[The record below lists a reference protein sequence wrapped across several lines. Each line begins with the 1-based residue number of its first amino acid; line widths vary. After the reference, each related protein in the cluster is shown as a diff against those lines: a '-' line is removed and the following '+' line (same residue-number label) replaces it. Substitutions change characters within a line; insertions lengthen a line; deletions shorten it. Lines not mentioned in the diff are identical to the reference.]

1 MKVGVALGSGSARGF
16 AHIGILEYLQERGV
30 HVDVVAG
37 TSIGAIVGASYACGN
52 LDRLKAQALNINRLN
67 WTAFFNPSFSFDGW
81 INLKHMQMFL
91 VKSGIPRKMNI
102 EDLKM
107 PFGTV
112 TCDLNTGKELW
123 VTEGPVFD
131 AVWPSMAMPGVFQPV
146 LNKENRWCID
156 GGIVNPVPVSL
167 CRALGADVVIAV
179 NLNSDLLTKNR
190 NPRAEQKK
198 KTSEIYKLVQKA
210 KKLIPAKYQ
219 KETLQNDMPEP
230 PDFFETIASSIN
242 IAQDRITKTRLAGD
256 PPEVTLQP
264 KLSRIGLLETYRA
277 EEAIAEGRRCCEL
290 AFPQI
295 IDALDLVQVEE
306 GEK

>member
-16 AHIGILEYLQERGV
+16 AHIGILEYLQDRGI
-30 HVDVVAG
+30 HIDVVAG
-37 TSIGAIVGASYACGN
+37 TSIGAIVGAAYAGGN
-52 LDRLKAQALNINRLN
+52 LERLKTQALNINRLN

-81 INLKHMQMFL
+81 INTKHMQMFL
-91 VKSGIPRKMNI
+91 IKSGIPRKSNI
-102 EDLKM
+102 EDMKI

-112 TCDLNTGKELW
+112 TCDLKTGKELW
-123 VTEGPVFD
+123 ITEGSVFD
-131 AVWPSMAMPGVFQPV
+131 AVWPSMAMPGVFPPV
-146 LNKENRWCID
+146 LNKDNRWCID

-190 NPRAEQKK
+190 MVRAEETK
-198 KTSEIYKLVQKA
+198 KTSELYRFMQKA
-210 KKLIPAKYQ
+210 KKLIPSKLK
-219 KETLQNDMPEP
+219 KEENKEDSPEP
-230 PDFFETIASSIN
+230 PDFFETVASSIN

-290 AFPQI
+290 AYSQI
-295 IDALDLVQVEE
+295 MDALGAELTED
-306 GEK
+306 KR

>member
-1 MKVGVALGSGSARGF
+1 M
-16 AHIGILEYLQERGV
+16 
-30 HVDVVAG
+30 
-37 TSIGAIVGASYACGN
+37 
-52 LDRLKAQALNINRLN
+52 
-67 WTAFFNPSFSFDGW
+67 
-81 INLKHMQMFL
+81 
-91 VKSGIPRKMNI
+91 
-102 EDLKM
+102 
-107 PFGTV
+107 
-112 TCDLNTGKELW
+112 
-123 VTEGPVFD
+123 
-131 AVWPSMAMPGVFQPV
+131 
-146 LNKENRWCID
+146 
-156 GGIVNPVPVSL
+156 
-167 CRALGADVVIAV
+167 VIAV

-198 KTSEIYKLVQKA
+198 KPSEIYKLVQKA

-295 IDALDLVQVEE
+295 RDALDLVQVEE
-306 GEK
+306 GEKSVGGSDRPNFYLSLWLASRYKIPTRTAPPTIFPNVTGTKLLIKKSLQPTASALASPALTKAI